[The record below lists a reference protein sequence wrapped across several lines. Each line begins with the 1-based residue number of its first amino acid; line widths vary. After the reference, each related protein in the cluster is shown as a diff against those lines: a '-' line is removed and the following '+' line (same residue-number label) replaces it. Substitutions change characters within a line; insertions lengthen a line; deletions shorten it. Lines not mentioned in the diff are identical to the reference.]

1 MRIVSS
7 SERWEGCHKISSF
20 DGLGKWVF
28 NLLASV
34 NGRDEDEKSP
44 TGDDEAKRA
53 GRFVA
58 FVVYMLHERLG

>member
-1 MRIVSS
+1 MICPFSKRRGIY
-7 SERWEGCHKISSF
+7 HTISSF
-20 DGLGKWVF
+20 DGLGEWVF

-44 TGDDEAKRA
+44 TGDDEAKGA

-58 FVVYMLHERLG
+58 FVV